1 MAQKNPYEVLGV
13 GLTASQTEIK
23 KAYYQLAKK
32 YHPDNYQGHPL
43 KHLAEEKMAE
53 INLAYET
60 LTDPEKLARYQ
71 EELRQA
77 QHKQGTQANR
87 QNPYGQNPYGQSPF
101 GQNPHQQNP
110 YQNPYNRQQNPYQG
124 RGYYGGGGMSF
135 CDQLTLLC
143 CADTCCECM
152 GGDLC
157 ACC

>member
-13 GLTASQTEIK
+13 RPGASQTDIK

-43 KHLAEEKMAE
+43 KSLAEEKMAE

-60 LTDPEKLARYQ
+60 LSDPEKLARYNQ
-71 EELRQA
+71 EQQYGQRPGYGPGQSN
-77 QHKQGTQANR
+77 QQS
-87 QNPYGQNPYGQSPF
+87 PYGQNPYGRSPF
-101 GQNPHQQNP
+101 GQNP
-110 YQNPYNRQQNPYQG
+110 YQNPNNRQNPYQG

-135 CDQLTLLC
+135 CDQMTLLC
-143 CADTCCECM
+143 CADSCCECL

-157 ACC
+157 TCC